1 MNLIFFLRSGSA
13 KSREME
19 ISEHAVLNQ
28 SPNFKGSENMDI
40 NKMSMQLNF
49 CVSTSLILIL
59 LYLLKYWS
67 CGIDIADR
75 IEGKKKYKLQELL
88 IMRRKRESSNKTG
101 RGGVF
106 FCVWFGLL
114 HFIFWNILFK

>member
-13 KSREME
+13 KSREMK

-28 SPNFKGSENMDI
+28 SPNFKGSENMDV

-59 LYLLKYWS
+59 LYLLKY
-67 CGIDIADR
+67 
-75 IEGKKKYKLQELL
+75 
-88 IMRRKRESSNKTG
+88 
-101 RGGVF
+101 
-106 FCVWFGLL
+106 
-114 HFIFWNILFK
+114 

>member
-13 KSREME
+13 KSRKIK

-28 SPNFKGSENMDI
+28 SPNFKGSENTEV

-59 LYLLKYWS
+59 LSLLKY
-67 CGIDIADR
+67 
-75 IEGKKKYKLQELL
+75 
-88 IMRRKRESSNKTG
+88 
-101 RGGVF
+101 
-106 FCVWFGLL
+106 
-114 HFIFWNILFK
+114 